1 MKNCIVLH
9 EQTKTHFQAD
19 NAAYFLTT
27 TAEQRAVIHKGKG
40 KRKRKRKRKRTRKK
54 KKKRK
59 KVHRKALSASVCELR
74 KFHTHLHHGHVCTNL
89 TIPTYTTIC
98 ISKTLLF

>member
-1 MKNCIVLH
+1 MKNCIIFH

-40 KRKRKRKRKRTRKK
+40 KRKRKRKRTRRKK

-74 KFHTHLHHGHVCTNL
+74 KFHTHIHHGHVCTNP

-98 ISKTLLF
+98 ISRTLLF